1 MGLCCTRN
9 NAGIAVKDGAL
20 DGGCNYLIE
29 MSISFLPS
37 GLSLCFCCQG
47 FNGRFTFHYSSTG
60 LVEQLIFLGIVKVF
74 FRL

>member
-1 MGLCCTRN
+1 M
-9 NAGIAVKDGAL
+9 AVKDGAL

-29 MSISFLPS
+29 MSISFLLN

-47 FNGRFTFHYSSTG
+47 FNGGFTFHSSSSG
-60 LVEQLIFLGIVKVF
+60 LVEQLIFLEIVKVY